1 MHTKKFIAVNEFC
14 TRHDIDIT
22 FISAL
27 HQHGLIELTTTR
39 EISFIA
45 AEQLHQ
51 IEKFI
56 NFHYGMDINMEGI
69 ETISWLLNRMDLM
82 HDEITALRNRLRL
95 YESD

>member
-1 MHTKKFIAVNEFC
+1 MPTKKFIAVNEFC
-14 TRHDIDIT
+14 TSHNIDIT
-22 FISAL
+22 FISTL

-39 EISFIA
+39 ETSFIE

-56 NFHYGMDINMEGI
+56 NLHYELDINMEGI
-69 ETISWLLNRMDLM
+69 ETISWLLNRMDAM
-82 HDEITALRNRLRL
+82 QDEITALRNRLRL